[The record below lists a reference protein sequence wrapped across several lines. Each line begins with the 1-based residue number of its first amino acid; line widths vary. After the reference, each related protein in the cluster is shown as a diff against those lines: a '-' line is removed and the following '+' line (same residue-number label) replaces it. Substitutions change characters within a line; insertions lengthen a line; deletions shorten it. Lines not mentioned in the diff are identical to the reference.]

1 MGMARTSDA
10 AIAHEKLHM
19 HIAHEIQNF
28 SFFFIW
34 LKLEMIYGYLNLEAT
49 I

>member
-1 MGMARTSDA
+1 MRNL
-10 AIAHEKLHM
+10 IHM

-28 SFFFIW
+28 SFFYIW